1 MNASTPVYDPLWPFT
16 VVVGGYPSPAPKTPV
31 NPEIE
36 VVPMKVSEHAKIFH
50 AYIDRMSMKEL
61 KDILYHCESCYQ
73 EFLHGNENSQK
84 NADVVLHSAIL
95 NVFERMLSA
104 DKNNIESTIDRIIN
118 RKG

>member
-1 MNASTPVYDPLWPFT
+1 MDEVTHTPTVKIDLPLDGLTMARCLFLTGFT
-16 VVVGGYPSPAPKTPV
+16 NMKT
-31 NPEIE
+31 
-36 VVPMKVSEHAKIFH
+36 SDHAKIFQS
-50 AYIDRMSMKEL
+50 YIDRMSMKEL

-104 DKNNIESTIDRIIN
+104 DKNNIESTINQILN